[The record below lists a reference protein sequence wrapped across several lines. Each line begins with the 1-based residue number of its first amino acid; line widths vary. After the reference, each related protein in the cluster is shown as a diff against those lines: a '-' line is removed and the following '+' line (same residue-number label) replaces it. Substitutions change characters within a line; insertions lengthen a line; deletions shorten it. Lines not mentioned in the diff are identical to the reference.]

1 MHRALTVFSLAALLV
16 GCGGTETAVGGVS
29 QSEADAL
36 NNAAEILDQP
46 SATGSLTAL
55 PPAKSKSDKTK

>member
-1 MHRALTVFSLAALLV
+1 MHRALTVFSLAALLA

-46 SATGSLTAL
+46 IAAGSLTA
-55 PPAKSKSDKTK
+55 PPPTKPKSDKTK